1 MSEASN
7 IDEIPTLEEIDK
19 LDLSFKKLFDTSL
32 KVEEINDI
40 RVVASIDFGTTYS
53 GYAYAHLKTQPL
65 NIITHTEWQ
74 EYDGMPKVPTVLK
87 YNESFEVVDWGYPA
101 LINLDRK
108 NLNQKSNMK
117 PVELFKLYLSNN
129 DEMENMPYLPSG
141 IDYKQAIVDFLRNM
155 GDSLKEELKQW
166 DNIDYFKN
174 VRLVLTV
181 PVEFDNDAIS
191 TMRDCAYKAGLTK
204 QKHNS
209 YGSNLLFVHEPEA
222 AAVHCLKT
230 SGECDLSVGDTF
242 MVVDSGG
249 GTVDITTMKWLK
261 SGKLSE
267 IIESKG
273 DYCGGN
279 YVDQEFLKFL
289 AKKVGDST
297 IKNLKEHHYGQ
308 IQYVIHVFNKR
319 IKYRFTGKHQDFT
332 DFELDLDDTCPII
345 KKYVKDTIR
354 DELESSMWVITIKY
368 DDVKKMF
375 DPIIDKIIT
384 LIHGRL
390 EALDSNCSAMLL
402 VGGFSESKY
411 LRSRIRNE
419 FKKIVP
425 NISSPSLPM
434 LAIVK
439 GAVQFGASQKIIV
452 DRILKWTYGTDVI
465 RKWKPS
471 DPLDRKIDDDH
482 IIVFSRLA
490 KKGEKVAVGEKVVR
504 IFSTTHVVQHFMG
517 LDLYVTHDE
526 DAEYC
531 DSPGVELLDTF
542 TIKVPITG
550 EKKREIIYIMNF
562 GMVEIQVTAINPN
575 NRVKY
580 ERVFNLDI

>member
-40 RVVASIDFGTTYS
+40 RV

-141 IDYKQAIVDFLRNM
+141 IDYKQAIVDYLRNI

-289 AKKVGDST
+289 AKKVGEST

-308 IQYVIHVFNKR
+308 IQYVIH
-319 IKYRFTGKHQDFT
+319 
-332 DFELDLDDTCPII
+332 
-345 KKYVKDTIR
+345 KYVKDTIR

-531 DSPGVELLDTF
+531 DSPGVELLDNF